1 MALRYLLGLL
11 LYREMSEDLA
21 DVPYSYHFIAQNY
34 YAKDKMMWKV
44 TVTPRGCKEEDIP
57 FAAWRVLDG
66 MNNFEIE
73 HGQMVAVKGEARE
86 VDET

>member
-44 TVTPRGCKEEDIP
+44 TVTPRGCKE
-57 FAAWRVLDG
+57 
-66 MNNFEIE
+66 
-73 HGQMVAVKGEARE
+73 MVAVKGEARE